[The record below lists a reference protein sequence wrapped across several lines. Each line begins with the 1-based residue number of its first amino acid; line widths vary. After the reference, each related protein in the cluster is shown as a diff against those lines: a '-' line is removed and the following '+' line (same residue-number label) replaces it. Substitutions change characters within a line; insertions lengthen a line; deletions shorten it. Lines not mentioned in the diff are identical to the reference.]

1 MEFDGNVA
9 CTNPVSTSAVT
20 KQSQNFINYKKAF
33 VGFTAGSRSHS
44 PHFSPDRITRHASP
58 SRLELAQREVSI
70 VPRIPQPYRTS
81 FSAVTAPLRI
91 PKDTSSELNLQS
103 ISSAINLLGVNR
115 RTTSPG
121 RIKPVTCRPGPEPLQ
136 YSSSAD
142 ILYTSNE
149 ITELRRDESL
159 DILQNSNP
167 VCDIKST
174 MPLHVPESCHHDER
188 HFCNNSETLIPF
200 DIINA
205 TEDITDATIVDDG
218 KLFAKQNTSETCISL
233 NFAAEEVKSTR
244 QAENWPLFGKF
255 KSFRS
260 DRRPI
265 MGRSHGVSPNSGIK
279 PNDSK
284 ISNSGITSVSNE
296 VRGRSKTMPSQAVI
310 SENSI
315 NASRNPKSLSMSI
328 TSFFKKMSPKS
339 LRRFGG
345 MVAKSN
351 QNSQEATTSSDSLV
365 EFSELG
371 SGNTSLSKG
380 CTSGDCFASD
390 TSGLS
395 DNSHF
400 RNSVES
406 GRSSRS
412 LKKSPRLPS
421 VKRMFAGRNRQRDA
435 EKHAEKNDVEGI
447 KPPSENVASGQLLTP
462 EMNLMMKS
470 IEDGSARVS
479 QKSVYQAFKEKRS
492 PVRASESALGM
503 KPQSL
508 QTVEFPDNLL
518 QPNLSNANGSN
529 LNSGLLS
536 SVDGVQNDIQPVS
549 SCPNVGSGP
558 CISPAV
564 RQVLEP
570 SGRRQDPPRTLNV
583 QSVQMIG
590 KQLFHFPSMS
600 VESIGQ
606 CSLDVADAGKF
617 AGFIILEHLIC
628 IYDVCYCCAYDSSL
642 NE

>member
-1 MEFDGNVA
+1 MESDGSVA
-9 CTNPVSTSAVT
+9 CTNPVSISAVT
-20 KQSQNFINYKKAF
+20 KQSQNSVNYKAF
-33 VGFTAGSRSHS
+33 VGFSGGSRSHS

-58 SRLELAQREVSI
+58 SRLELAQKEVSI

-103 ISSAINLLGVNR
+103 ISSAINLLGVHR

-121 RIKPVTCRPGPEPLQ
+121 RIKPVTCRPVPEPLQ

-149 ITELRRDESL
+149 ITELRRDEPL

-174 MPLHVPESCHHDER
+174 VPLHVPESCHRDER
-188 HFCNNSETLIPF
+188 HFCNNSETLMPS
-200 DIINA
+200 DIINT
-205 TEDITDATIVDDG
+205 TEDIIDATIVDAIVDDG
-218 KLFAKQNTSETCISL
+218 KLLAKQTTSETCISL

-255 KSFRS
+255 KSLRS
-260 DRRPI
+260 DRRPVV
-265 MGRSHGVSPNSGIK
+265 GRSHGVSPNSGVK

-284 ISNSGITSVSNE
+284 TSSSSVTSGSDE

-315 NASRNPKSLSMSI
+315 NVSRNPKSLSMSI

-345 MVAKSN
+345 TVAKSN
-351 QNSQEATTSSDSLV
+351 QNSQEATTSTDSLV

-371 SGNTSLSKG
+371 SGNTSLSKA

-395 DNSHF
+395 DTSHF
-400 RNSVES
+400 RASNSVENS
-406 GRSSRS
+406 RSSRS

-447 KPPSENVASGQLLTP
+447 KPQSENIAPGQLLTP

-470 IEDGSARVS
+470 IEDGSVRVN

-492 PVRASESALGM
+492 PVRASEPALGM

-529 LNSGLLS
+529 LNSGLPS
-536 SVDGVQNDIQPVS
+536 SVDGVQNGIQPVS

-558 CISPAV
+558 CVSPAV

-617 AGFIILEHLIC
+617 AGFIINKAFNLYL
-628 IYDVCYCCAYDSSL
+628 
-642 NE
+642 